1 MISRWALCSCS
12 SWWLTTRE
20 KQCVLGRCLGATQCQ
35 QRALR
40 LQSVCFLYLSV
51 SSLLL
56 FEHTITH
63 CASLLVLF
71 LKSQA
76 PLLSSNRFRWLP
88 LLWHWT
94 ASWKYAIWAF
104 PVLWNPLII
113 RDIEYCKDILALDPR
128 KSPSNTHGTLP
139 LNHNVLLRKCNATVR
154 LKKQEGVRP
163 LCSVFHWSVQFLSV

>member
-1 MISRWALCSCS
+1 MTKTVSSITHYRMASCSQWKQCSLWFYCFTCQWSGGKIYYFHSLLVISGWALCSCS
-12 SWWLTTRE
+12 SWRLTTRE

-113 RDIEYCKDILALDPR
+113 RDIE
-128 KSPSNTHGTLP
+128 
-139 LNHNVLLRKCNATVR
+139 
-154 LKKQEGVRP
+154 
-163 LCSVFHWSVQFLSV
+163 